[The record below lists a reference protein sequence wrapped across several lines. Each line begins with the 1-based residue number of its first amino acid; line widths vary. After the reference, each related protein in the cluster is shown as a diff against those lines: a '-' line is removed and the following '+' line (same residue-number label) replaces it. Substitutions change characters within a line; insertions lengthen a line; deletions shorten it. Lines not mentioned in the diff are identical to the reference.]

1 MADELKIVVLAEIDK
16 KQVELEAKQKLSKV
30 NAKINVEPKI
40 SNSTQKYYNDLNK
53 LQDDFN
59 RKNLN
64 AIDFEIKRREEASRR
79 YSSLLKQQMQQQVN
93 MQRQVA
99 KSDILK
105 VQIQNTQKRIEN
117 LRQTFGDFGGNNTL
131 VSSWQKLFDASQI
144 VTSRNELTKLNA
156 QVALFKK
163 ELKSAGVTSLRQ
175 QMQQQVNMQRQ
186 VAKSDILKV
195 QIQNTQKRIENLRQT
210 FGDFGG
216 NNTLVSS
223 WQKLFDASQIVT
235 SRNELTKLNA
245 QVALFKKEL
254 KSAGVTSESFGK
266 TLAGNFGKFLNWFL
280 IGGATASVFRGFYQ
294 IIDNVKQLDSAM
306 VELQKVTNATDA
318 EFSAFLDR
326 AKAKSVEL
334 GSSLVD
340 LVRATSDFSRL
351 GFSLP
356 EAEILGQNATIYAN
370 VGDDIGSID
379 EATSSIISTMK
390 AFNIEAEDSIE
401 IVDKFNEV
409 GNRFAISSG
418 GIGEALKRSA
428 AAMMEAGNTIDQS
441 IALTVAANNV
451 IQDPDTVGKHILP
464 NSVVMR

>member
-79 YSSLLKQQMQQQVN
+79 YSSLLK
-93 MQRQVA
+93 
-99 KSDILK
+99 
-105 VQIQNTQKRIEN
+105 
-117 LRQTFGDFGGNNTL
+117 
-131 VSSWQKLFDASQI
+131 
-144 VTSRNELTKLNA
+144 
-156 QVALFKK
+156 
-163 ELKSAGVTSLRQ
+163 Q